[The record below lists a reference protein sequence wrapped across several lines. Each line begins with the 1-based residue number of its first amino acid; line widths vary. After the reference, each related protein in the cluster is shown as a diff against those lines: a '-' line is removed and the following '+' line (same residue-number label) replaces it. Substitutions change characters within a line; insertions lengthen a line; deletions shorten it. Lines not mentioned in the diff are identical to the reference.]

1 MIDAAV
7 QAALTILFGALAGGV
22 TNSVAIWM
30 LFHPY
35 EAPRLFG
42 RRLHSLQGAIPKNKQ
57 RLASAIGR
65 TVGTR
70 LLTPEDLAS
79 TLTDQRLRTAFNE
92 RLRDLIANILT
103 QERGPLAESLPPES
117 AAELRRLLDDAA
129 AGLLARLDTYLASP
143 EFHEAAQNWAES
155 LADELA
161 DRPIGE
167 LLTPEREAAL
177 TAAAERWIASA
188 VEAPG
193 LERAIDN
200 YLDRTAD
207 RLLVPGRTFE
217 ELLPDT
223 LVATVEKAIAGYLPL
238 VLEQLG
244 KLLEDPE
251 TRALVQR
258 ALGELLERF
267 MRDLKFHQRLV
278 ASLLITPET
287 IEKVLRAVEAEG
299 AGKISEI
306 LHEPPTRAAMAR
318 GVNEAIVEFLR
329 RPVDSVLGRPD
340 DPNVQQAKAAITRW
354 ILALVRDPQTRAFLG
369 EKLQTTLRAAERRTW
384 GDLFR
389 HVPPAKIAD
398 TLVAAARGERAA
410 ALYRDA
416 AAHLISRLLDR
427 PIGRLAD
434 HLPPDATSRIE
445 EMAGEPL
452 WQWIQQQVP
461 AIASRIDVQSQ
472 VERKIL
478 QFPMEKLEDLI
489 RSVTEREL
497 RLIVILGYFLGG
509 MIGLVSAV
517 MAIVLR

>member
-1 MIDAAV
+1 VIDVAV
-7 QAALTILFGALAGGV
+7 QVGLTVLFGALAGGV

-35 EAPRLFG
+35 EPPRLLG
-42 RRLHSLQGAIPKNKQ
+42 RRFKSLQGAIPKNKE
-57 RLASAIGR
+57 RLARAIGR

-70 LLTPEDLAS
+70 LLPPEDLAH
-79 TLTDQRLRTAFNE
+79 TLSDERIRAAFDE
-92 RLRDLIANILT
+92 RLRHLITTVLEK
-103 QERGPLAESLPPES
+103 ERGPLAASLPPES
-117 AAELRRLLDDAA
+117 AAELRRLLDDAI

-143 EFHEAAQNWAES
+143 EFHAAAQRWAES
-155 LADELA
+155 LAEELA

-193 LERAIDN
+193 LERAIES
-200 YLDRTAD
+200 YLDRTAE

-217 ELLPDT
+217 EILPET

-238 VLEQLG
+238 VLERLG

-287 IEKVLRAVEAEG
+287 IDKVLRAVEAEG

-318 GVNEAIVEFLR
+318 GVNDAIVDFLR

-340 DPNVQQAKAAITRW
+340 DPNVRQAKAALTKW
-354 ILALVRDPQTRAFLG
+354 VLKLVRDPQTRAFLG

-389 HVPPAKIAD
+389 HLPPAKLAD
-398 TLVAAARGERAA
+398 MLVAAARGERAA
-410 ALYRDA
+410 AFYRDA
-416 AAHLISRLLDR
+416 ATHIVSRFLDR

-434 HLPPDATSRIE
+434 HLPPDAATRIE
-445 EMAGEPL
+445 EMASEPV

-461 AIASRIDVQSQ
+461 AVVTRIDVQSQ

-478 QFPMEKLEDLI
+478 QFPMEKFEELI

-497 RLIVILGYFLGG
+497 RLIVIFGYVLGG
-509 MIGLVSAV
+509 IIGLVSGV
-517 MAIVLR
+517 VNLLLR